1 MSTTTPSPVGA
12 PPIAPGA
19 SGRRA
24 QRLRNTADKHLGMLL
39 GTELL
44 VVPILAIQEIV
55 GQQDITHVPRMPAHL
70 RGVIN
75 LRGRVLPVV
84 DLRIRL
90 GMDPVPPTK
99 RTCIV
104 VAHVPGADG
113 PVAMGLLVD
122 QVTEVVDIPKDQI
135 DPAPDLGGTIDRSHL
150 TGIARLGQKVAMVID
165 LPRLLGPPPTGIELR

>member
-1 MSTTTPSPVGA
+1 MVA
-12 PPIAPGA
+12 GA

-24 QRLRNTADKHLGMLL
+24 QRLRNSADKHLGMLL
-39 GTELL
+39 GIELL

-55 GQQDITHVPRMPAHL
+55 GQQDITPVPRMPAYL

-90 GMDPVPPTK
+90 GLPSVPPTK

-104 VAHVPGADG
+104 VALVPAADL
-113 PVAMGLLVD
+113 PVTMGLLVD
-122 QVTEVVDIPKDQI
+122 QVTEVLDIPKDHI
-135 DPAPDLGGTIDRSHL
+135 DPAPDLAGTIDRSHL
-150 TGIARLGQKVAMVID
+150 TGIARIGHKAAMILD
-165 LPRLLGPPPTGIELR
+165 LPHLLRPAPTGIDFS